1 MKKRKLGDVKMK
13 KIAKTLT
20 ALTIVSTLASGMSI
34 FANAAVPDN
43 GVDNEG
49 VWETVT
55 ANIGNAR
62 LSFGTVTVSTNS
74 LTGGAHAETATY
86 EGKATK
92 ISATIK
98 TTYNNGAAVGPS
110 STNSATNTTAVR
122 TDTVRL
128 FGASGWKAT
137 ASGSITYNGETQ
149 TATVSKSY

>member
-1 MKKRKLGDVKMK
+1 MKKNRKNINSFNNCFNISKWDVY
-13 KIAKTLT
+13 
-20 ALTIVSTLASGMSI
+20 

-128 FGASGWKAT
+128 FGASGRKAT

>member
-1 MKKRKLGDVKMK
+1 
-13 KIAKTLT
+13 
-20 ALTIVSTLASGMSI
+20 MSI

-98 TTYNNGAAVGPS
+98 TTYNNIVIHI
-110 STNSATNTTAVR
+110 
-122 TDTVRL
+122 L
-128 FGASGWKAT
+128 L
-137 ASGSITYNGETQ
+137 
-149 TATVSKSY
+149 